1 MLVLIQKL
9 SVKKGANYM
18 KPLALSKSAT
28 VVLIALISVAI
39 FSPLAQAQ
47 TPNNCL
53 VVQDRYQ
60 TTRLVSEIFSN
71 INDDPPVI
79 IEATSAVEKAEITQ
93 SPDDMEIAITLIT
106 AMPEG
111 TKKYDLYMR
120 LYALVKDW
128 PNFNR

>member
-1 MLVLIQKL
+1 
-9 SVKKGANYM
+9 M